1 MSDTSTSNNAKAEIP
16 AGVKMD
22 EASKNINEISTAT
35 STTTATATATATSN
49 TEAETNT
56 SPPAQ
61 DEKKNSK
68 RKWGE
73 SKWSKTK
80 KEKPKNMYKPR
91 NKEREE
97 VHPGSFAH
105 KAMRDLFDV
114 SLPEVDEMQ
123 AKANEGEQ
131 LSKEIRKGAA
141 VTEAEEGDNKD
152 KLPKRKV
159 ALLIQFLGTKY
170 CGMQINEG
178 KRTIQ
183 AEIELALFKAGLLAA
198 SNFGY
203 PNKFSWS
210 NSARTDK
217 GVHSCAQVCSVKI
230 LFPTDDFDK
239 VREMI
244 NEQLPDDI
252 KVADMI
258 KVPKTFCARTQR
270 NKVRYQYMLPS
281 FALQSRE
288 QLKATFESVL
298 VTTTGR
304 NVKDPFTIAETKALQ
319 EKFRDYRATQES
331 VDRLA
336 AALGTYAGT
345 HKFHNYTSR
354 KTFDEANASRY
365 ILSFTVQ
372 DRVVDKYGVE
382 WIPTLVLGQSFL
394 LHQIRKMMSMAMDAA
409 RGVSS
414 VDVIKDSFSDG
425 YMNVNTAPAQG
436 LFLEMSYFEN
446 FNRRSHAGDPLDW
459 HTDQTAPATLRWKKF
474 KEEKVMSHIME
485 EEESQ
490 GNFVSYLFMQENHL
504 RHNKYELVDT
514 KVSRPRDNTV

>member
-1 MSDTSTSNNAKAEIP
+1 MADTTSTSKSTTKAEIP
-16 AGVKMD
+16 AGVNVD
-22 EASKNINEISTAT
+22 EASKKIDQHSTA
-35 STTTATATATATSN
+35 N
-49 TEAETNT
+49 VQAETDQA
-56 SPPAQ
+56 PAAQ
-61 DEKKNSK
+61 DDKKNSK

-73 SKWSKTK
+73 SKWSKSK
-80 KEKPKNMYKPR
+80 KEKPKKMFKPR
-91 NKEREE
+91 NKEREV
-97 VHPGSFAH
+97 VHPGSFAD
-105 KAMRDLFDV
+105 KAMRDLFGI
-114 SLPEVDEMQ
+114 SLPEMDEMQ
-123 AKANEGEQ
+123 AKEKAGEQ
-131 LSKEIRKGAA
+131 PSEETSKSAA
-141 VTEAEEGDNKD
+141 AAEEEGDKKE

-159 ALLIQFLGTKY
+159 ALLLQFLGTKY
-170 CGMQINEG
+170 GGMQINEG
-178 KRTIQ
+178 KRSIQ
-183 AEIELALFKAGLLAA
+183 AEVELALFRAGLLAA
-198 SNFGY
+198 SNFGF

-281 FALQSRE
+281 FALQSRD
-288 QLKATFESVL
+288 QLKATYESVL
-298 VTTTGR
+298 GGTTTGR
-304 NVKDPFTIAETKALQ
+304 NVKDPFTSAEKNTLQ
-319 EKFRDYRATQES
+319 DKFREYRATEEN
-331 VDRLA
+331 VERLT
-336 AALGTYAGT
+336 AALGAYAGT

-394 LHQIRKMMSMAMDAA
+394 LHQIRKMMSMAMDVA

-414 VDVIKDSFSDG
+414 VDIIKDSFSDG
-425 YMNVNTAPAQG
+425 YLNVNTAPAQG

-446 FNRRSHAGDPLDW
+446 FNRRAHAGDPLDW

-474 KEEKVMSHIME
+474 KEEKVMSHIMD

-504 RHNKYELVDT
+504 KHNNYELVDEKT
-514 KVSRPRDNTV
+514 SRPR